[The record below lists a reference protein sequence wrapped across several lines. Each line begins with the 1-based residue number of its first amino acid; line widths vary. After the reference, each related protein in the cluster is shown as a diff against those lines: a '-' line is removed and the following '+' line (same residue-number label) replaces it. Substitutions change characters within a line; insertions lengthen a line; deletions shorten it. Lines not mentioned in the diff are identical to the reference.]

1 MNNHIEALSYYLG
14 ALVDELT
21 RLDVCDV
28 VISPGSRSTPI
39 ALLME
44 QHEGM
49 NTYLHVDE
57 RSAGF
62 FAPVLRKQK
71 RPVALLC
78 TSGTAA
84 ANYYPAVCEA
94 FHSRVPLIVLT
105 ADRPHELRDVGAP
118 QAMNQFNLYGT
129 FVKQFTEMAL
139 PEASEAMYHYARMTT
154 QRIVANACLAPQGP
168 VHLNFPVR
176 EPLIPDFSLESLW
189 DKGRSEYTGVVQ
201 QGNAVMPSEYVDSL
215 VGRLSHM
222 EKGLIICGDD
232 SHAEIAMFATQLAE
246 KLAILY

>member
-1 MNNHIEALSYYLG
+1 M
-14 ALVDELT
+14 DELT
-21 RLDVCDV
+21 RLNVCDV

-62 FAPVLRKQK
+62 LRSVSQKRK
-71 RPVALLC
+71 RPVALLLC
-78 TSGTAA
+78 TSGTAK

-139 PEASEAMYHYARMTT
+139 PEASEAMYHYA
-154 QRIVANACLAPQGP
+154 V
-168 VHLNFPVR
+168 
-176 EPLIPDFSLESLW
+176 
-189 DKGRSEYTGVVQ
+189 
-201 QGNAVMPSEYVDSL
+201 
-215 VGRLSHM
+215 
-222 EKGLIICGDD
+222 
-232 SHAEIAMFATQLAE
+232 
-246 KLAILY
+246 